1 MNSLT
6 FAPFG
11 ASPQKMHVTVI
22 NNRKTIEKSLPYI
35 EQFLNNIVKWIENP
49 VTSFIIRKKKG
60 AETFSTIKNHLY
72 PIAKFD
78 NYKLKYGDRITR
90 GAPAII
96 IFHADKNAE
105 EHTNNSLIYTTYAM
119 LTAQSLGLGASI
131 IGIVPPAINKV
142 KKVKT
147 IFKIPKQHE
156 AIMAVIVG
164 FPKIHYQRTIKR
176 VLPIIHL
183 IE

>member
-1 MNSLT
+1 M
-6 FAPFG
+6 
-11 ASPQKMHVTVI
+11 
-22 NNRKTIEKSLPYI
+22 
-35 EQFLNNIVKWIENP
+35 
-49 VTSFIIRKKKG
+49 
-60 AETFSTIKNHLY
+60 Y

-147 IFKIPKQHE
+147 IFKIPKQYE